1 MRAMKLNWSLYMTNS
16 QLKDAL
22 ISALIIG
29 GAIAVFFW
37 VQFQDW
43 KDETKQVCIETHLY
57 ANKAATMVLCG
68 KLASL

>member
-1 MRAMKLNWSLYMTNS
+1 MTEFEKI
-16 QLKDAL
+16 KDIA
-22 ISALIIG
+22 ITTAIIG

-57 ANKAATMVLCG
+57 ANKAETMELCG
-68 KLASL
+68 TLASL